1 MNIKSVVEFN
11 HETHT
16 YTLNGVE
23 LSGVTSIL
31 KRYLFAD
38 KYANVPEAILNRA
51 AEYGT
56 RVHSDVE
63 MFINGFTPEEIST
76 ELQSFIDWSNGKT
89 LQSEVLVNNDIV
101 ASMIDVVELVEGGV
115 NIYDIKTTSVL
126 DMEYLSWQLSI
137 YKYLL
142 TQMGYESNVN
152 LFAIHMRGDK
162 FLVKEVKAIDSVH
175 IEALLDAYRNNAE
188 TFANPLRQVSTQEEE
203 LLTQLEQ
210 VELAVIEYEE
220 QAKYYKERQKE
231 LREGLLNLMLEKGL
245 KNWESDNL
253 KFTVKAASTREG
265 LDLKKIKAEMP
276 EVYEK
281 YKTTTQVKESLIIKI
296 K

>member
-1 MNIKSVVEFN
+1 MIESKVIFN

-23 LSGVTSIL
+23 LSGITSIL

-38 KYANVPEAILNRA
+38 KYSNVPDAVLARA

-63 MFINGFTPEEIST
+63 MVINGFTPEDISI
-76 ELQSFIDWSNGKT
+76 ELQSFIDWKGDKK
-89 LQSEVLVNNDIV
+89 LHSEVLVNNDIV
-101 ASMIDVVELVEGGV
+101 ASMIDIVEEVEGGV

-126 DMEYLSWQLSI
+126 DMEYLSWQLSC

-142 TQMGYESNVN
+142 NHMGYQGNIN
-152 LFAIHMRGDK
+152 LFAIHMRGEK
-162 FLVKEVKAIDSVH
+162 FVVKDVKPIDLAH
-175 IEALLDAYRNNAE
+175 IEALLTAYRNNEE
-188 TFANPLRQVSTQEEE
+188 TFTNPLKEVSTAESQ
-203 LLTQLEQ
+203 LLSQLEQ

-220 QAKYYKERQKE
+220 QAKYYKEKQKE
-231 LREGLLNLMLEKGL
+231 LREGLLNLMNERGL
-245 KNWESDNL
+245 KTWESDNL
-253 KFTVKAASTREG
+253 KFTIKAGSTREG
-265 LDLKKIKAEMP
+265 LDSKKIKAEMP

-281 YKTTTQVKESLIIKI
+281 YKTLTNVKESLIIKI